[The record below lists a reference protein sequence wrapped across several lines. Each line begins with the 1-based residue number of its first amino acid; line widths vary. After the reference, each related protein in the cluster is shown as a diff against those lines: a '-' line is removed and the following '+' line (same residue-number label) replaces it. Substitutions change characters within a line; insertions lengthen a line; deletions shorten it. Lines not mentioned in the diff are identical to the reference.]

1 MHIYSVKC
9 YEWTNGQTNKRTDK
23 WTPTIIYIDGHHY
36 IHEKL
41 QIYVYGHHYIHE
53 IM

>member
-1 MHIYSVKC
+1 M
-9 YEWTNGQTNKRTDK
+9 NRQMNKRTDK